1 MGVIMKINL
10 ILPTYNNSNLTLKC
24 LESIRRHEDLNYEVN
39 IIWIDNNSDF
49 EERKIVFDFLN
60 NNNFK
65 FNKIFLSKN
74 LGFIKAVN
82 IALKFILR
90 FYPKN
95 KFIGL
100 INNDIEVSKDWL
112 KNIIDSFTKD
122 KNEEIQCIGSLCYD
136 SNTNDLMKFD
146 KDLNNEFLRLKKDD
160 FSKYVNNFNSIIK
173 SNASDLK
180 TFSLIDFKDHKF
192 SSTFVPYYAV
202 IFRSSIFNKI
212 GFLNED
218 FNLGYG
224 DDTEFNYRI
233 CKAGYKIAK
242 SLKSIVN
249 HLGHSTFK
257 LLFDDEEIIKIQE
270 SNRLQLK
277 ISKTLNSN
285 KEKKYVIYTCISGN
299 YDNLKPLTNVN
310 TKIFDYIC
318 FTNSTNIIQK
328 NTYPWKVI
336 NIKEIELGLN
346 LQDENPK
353 DRQVKFARFIK
364 THPHLFFENYEK
376 SIWIDANIDVIGDA
390 NKYVDLL
397 TNNHYILVPD
407 HPYRN
412 NIYEEISA
420 CIKLKKDDPLKL
432 NYVNKFLLNENFP
445 KNTYLTQT
453 GVLVR
458 DHNNEECRFLM
469 ERWWEMIR
477 DFSRRDQLSFN
488 YVFWKYNGKYL
499 SLSWDLIKISYFI
512 TDYKH
517 NEVS

>member
-1 MGVIMKINL
+1 MKINL
-10 ILPTYNNSNLTLKC
+10 ILPTYNNYELTLKC
-24 LESIRRHEDLNYEVN
+24 LETIKKYENPNYEVN
-39 IIWIDNNSDF
+39 IIWIDNNSNFDD
-49 EERKIVFDFLN
+49 RKNVLDYLN
-60 NNNFK
+60 NFNFK

-82 IALKFILR
+82 IALKFALK

-100 INNDIEVSKDWL
+100 INNDIEVSKDWI
-112 KNIIDSFTKD
+112 KNIIDSFGND
-122 KNEEIQCIGSLCYD
+122 KEEKIQCIGSLCYD
-136 SNTNDLMKFD
+136 SKINELIKFD
-146 KDLNNEFLRLKKDD
+146 KGLNDKFTKLKSCD
-160 FSKYVNNFNSIIK
+160 FSKYVSNFNSLFK
-173 SNASDLK
+173 NDKNELK
-180 TFSLIDFKDHKF
+180 TFSLNDFESSKF
-192 SSTFVPYYAV
+192 SYTYVPYYAV
-202 IFRSSIFNKI
+202 IFRTSIFKKI

-233 CKAGYKIAK
+233 CKAGFNIAK
-242 SLKSIVN
+242 SLRSIVN
-249 HLGHSTFK
+249 HCEHSTFK
-257 LLFDDEEIIKIQE
+257 LLFNDEKILKIQE

-277 ISKTLNSN
+277 ISKNLNAN
-285 KEKKYVIYTCISGN
+285 KEKRYVIYTCISGN
-299 YDNLKPLTNVN
+299 YDDLKPLTNVN

-328 NTYPWKVI
+328 TTYPWKII
-336 NIKEIELGLN
+336 NIKDIEQGLN

-390 NKYVDLL
+390 EKYIELL
-397 TNNHYILVPD
+397 TNEHYLLVPD

-420 CIKLKKDDPLKL
+420 CIKLKKDDPKKL

-445 KNTYLTQT
+445 KNTFLAQT

-458 DHNNEECRFLM
+458 DHNDEKCKFLM

-488 YVFWKYNGKYL
+488 YVFWKYGGKYL

-517 NEVS
+517 NEVN